1 MIIRR
6 CVFMSKKVTISKIK
20 EFAKDGGNIKDLGIE
35 VLKYNQFRLKDAMV
49 KCIVKNSF
57 DVNDNL
63 DYAFNLYSR
72 DMIIVRHYSN
82 IDFNTIDSIE
92 DETKQT
98 QKAIE
103 FYDMLKESGIIN
115 YVLSAMPDEEK
126 AFIDT
131 CVDKEIEFKL
141 NKKEDKESIEDIIRN
156 FLNELLTK
164 IPDKEGM
171 LDLLAVASKEFKGF
185 DPEKLGIAKEMLM
198 GLGQT
203 DKAEFVGAAKENMG
217 KVVEVVKDELKEK
230 KAAKKNKTK

>member
-1 MIIRR
+1 
-6 CVFMSKKVTISKIK
+6 MSKKVTISKIK